1 MRNRYL
7 FAIKLFFV
15 VAILFMLLSSSAMA
29 AFSQVD
35 WQYFKGITLPSGLK
49 QGDLVE
55 LVPDTE
61 VFAGAVTGLDD
72 LRIIGGAD
80 REVPYKLEIGRAE
93 QQRTSFIVSI
103 RDAGYVP
110 GSYNIFTADLG
121 QQGILHNEIE
131 IKTTSTNFRRTASVE
146 TSADGVTWMK
156 VAEQT
161 IYDFTVKERNFT
173 TRNTRLRYPDST
185 ARYLR
190 VKIIDDGEGSLGIT
204 GATVFFVKETPAR
217 EVQWT
222 VSILNISRD
231 TEQRATLVELD
242 LGTPKLPSYR
252 LDIRAPETNF
262 YRDVTVEASTDLKKW
277 STVLPRAS
285 IYAFDTPKFVGKSL
299 SITYPESYSRYLRLV
314 IHDED
319 SPPLTVQGINVW
331 GSLRRLVFIAE
342 PQESYKLYYGN
353 NEARR
358 PSYDIER
365 IFPYLVTAQLP
376 RVTLGDQAIN
386 PSFVEKKPP
395 ISERFPWL
403 FPTVIAVA
411 VIIVG
416 LILFGILR
424 QARKVLPPPRQ

>member
-15 VAILFMLLSSSAMA
+15 VAVLFMLLSSSAMA

-55 LVPDTE
+55 LVPDTQ

-173 TRNTRLRYPDST
+173 TRNTRIRYPDST

-190 VKIIDDGEGSLGIT
+190 VRIADDGEGSLGIT

-217 EVQWT
+217 EVQ
-222 VSILNISRD
+222 
-231 TEQRATLVELD
+231 
-242 LGTPKLPSYR
+242 
-252 LDIRAPETNF
+252 
-262 YRDVTVEASTDLKKW
+262 
-277 STVLPRAS
+277 
-285 IYAFDTPKFVGKSL
+285 
-299 SITYPESYSRYLRLV
+299 
-314 IHDED
+314 
-319 SPPLTVQGINVW
+319 
-331 GSLRRLVFIAE
+331 
-342 PQESYKLYYGN
+342 
-353 NEARR
+353 
-358 PSYDIER
+358 
-365 IFPYLVTAQLP
+365 
-376 RVTLGDQAIN
+376 
-386 PSFVEKKPP
+386 
-395 ISERFPWL
+395 
-403 FPTVIAVA
+403 
-411 VIIVG
+411 
-416 LILFGILR
+416 
-424 QARKVLPPPRQ
+424 